1 MNPGYKEPEGRVVT
15 AALGAVLTTVDLAV
29 SAFLWGLVAALLP
42 EAAAWGAGAALAL
55 ASLALAAWPRPGR
68 VRRLL
73 YLWCAPVDF
82 LRGLAVGWRRW
93 LARFPL
99 FELVWRARFGVGIAA
114 LVQNWQEG
122 TPLLGLIPAGVIAAS
137 YLWPWLRR
145 LHARR
150 TQAAGPPRVRSVR
163 NHVATR
169 TNPTHAGNAEP
180 QPRGAL

>member
-1 MNPGYKEPEGRVVT
+1 MNPGYKKPEGRVGT

-29 SAFLWGLVAALLP
+29 SAFLWWLVAALMP
-42 EAAAWGAGAALAL
+42 EAAAWGAGAALTM
-55 ASLALAAWPRPGR
+55 ASLALVAWPRPGR

-93 LARFPL
+93 LSGFPL
-99 FELVWRARFGVGIAA
+99 LELVWRARFWVGIAA

-122 TPLLGLIPAGVIAAS
+122 TPLLGMIPAGIVAVS

-145 LHARR
+145 VHARR
-150 TQAAGPPRVRSVR
+150 IQAAGPPRLRRVR
-163 NHVATR
+163 NHVATK
-169 TNPTHAGNAEP
+169 TNQTYAGKAEP
-180 QPRGAL
+180 QLKGAL